1 MARNIRKSKVK
12 RMRPIFF
19 VFCEGETEVAYVN
32 YLKSKYRLPV
42 EIIPKKSDSNISCR
56 YIENCK
62 KSYFTTTS
70 DKTFMMYDLD
80 VDGILNTL
88 SCIPEVTLLISN
100 PCFELWFLLHSQDCK
115 SELDSRKCI
124 KKYEALSPDYK
135 KGRLNVSDLHILEQG
150 EDRAIERAK
159 KMVTPENPSTTVYKL
174 VEALRA
180 EIH

>member
-70 DKTFMMYDLD
+70 DKT
-80 VDGILNTL
+80 
-88 SCIPEVTLLISN
+88 
-100 PCFELWFLLHSQDCK
+100 LWGCRGVYPPLHPAQTRGRT
-115 SELDSRKCI
+115 SRVC
-124 KKYEALSPDYK
+124 S
-135 KGRLNVSDLHILEQG
+135 G
-150 EDRAIERAK
+150 
-159 KMVTPENPSTTVYKL
+159 
-174 VEALRA
+174 
-180 EIH
+180 